1 MWVNAPYAAAAAY
14 DDGGDVKTVSHIC
27 AHVKTWNYR
36 EWTELLTDE
45 FEMHVT

>member
-1 MWVNAPYAAAAAY
+1 VNATYAAAAAY
-14 DDGGDVKTVSHIC
+14 DDGVDGEMVSHIC

-36 EWTELLTDE
+36 EWTELLIDE